1 MKKRAMTTYKT
12 WTSAALIATCAIA
25 ANIARAAGAPA
36 NGAPAK
42 SRIVVSR
49 ALPSLDG
56 GHLHATGV
64 EVTYPPAGKSSP
76 HSHPCPVIGYVLAG
90 AVRMQVKG
98 EPEAIYKT
106 GDSFYEA
113 PNGVHQISENASSTE
128 PAKFLAWFICDHDTP
143 LSVPSSQSQ
152 TKGNE

>member
-1 MKKRAMTTYKT
+1 
-12 WTSAALIATCAIA
+12 
-25 ANIARAAGAPA
+25 
-36 NGAPAK
+36 
-42 SRIVVSR
+42 
-49 ALPSLDG
+49 
-56 GHLHATGV
+56 
-64 EVTYPPAGKSSP
+64 
-76 HSHPCPVIGYVLAG
+76 
-90 AVRMQVKG
+90 MQVKG